1 LTFVVLSGEEK
12 RLFFVAPLIVFVFGT
27 YSATSTPSDDYD
39 DDDEDVVQIFVHS
52 SQSTLLTNQHTEM
65 RNVKHTNKQMGA
77 TGDNQS
83 K

>member
-1 LTFVVLSGEEK
+1 
-12 RLFFVAPLIVFVFGT
+12 VFGT
-27 YSATSTPSDDYD
+27 YSTSSTPSDDYD
-39 DDDEDVVQIFVHS
+39 GDGDDCGDEDAVQIFVHS